1 MQLRKIITKKTNES
15 YLILGQI
22 LYIQEFLDYCKIH
35 LKHANLSMRPSL
47 SAIQLHEY
55 FNHDFIKI
63 HGFLSELALKSQ
75 NSKQD
80 FFKNLNDRLRQFDE
94 NIVGSQLSEL
104 LLSRLVL
111 LEPSAAIYLMPFL
124 LKPQNDS
131 DDDDISDGLFSMICF
146 TKYVIPK
153 LMQVFCVLD
162 VQIRLI
168 LLEYFPLYVNVFTR
182 EDLIEQILPQ
192 LLLGIKDTNDLL
204 VTKTLLCLADL
215 IPILGATAVI
225 GSNRRKLFADGRPQ
239 QTETWSNDQ
248 PRSITPVDNSSTDHL
263 VSNSPINHIDSI
275 EVPRNIEVTSKS
287 KLILKNG
294 SVPTKVVNSI
304 DDELNDNEL
313 MEDEWGWD
321 QEPQT
326 EENGDETYQ
335 HSIELDENPI
345 IEDNPIVIP
354 DKAILERTLAGREQA
369 RKMVADNIDELDIKN
384 KKLTKLEEKQADFFS
399 DFDMAPKIEKSANVV
414 MLEEDKVTTVSD
426 IIKQKLDVNPIE
438 IDNTRF
444 QMSLE
449 GDSEA
454 AQWDDGTEGNWDDD

>member
-1 MQLRKIITKKTNES
+1 MKKTNET
-15 YLILGQI
+15 YLLLGQI
-22 LYIQEFLDYCKIH
+22 PYIQEFLDYCKIH

-131 DDDDISDGLFSMICF
+131 DDDDISDGLFSMNCF

-182 EDLIEQILPQ
+182 DELIEQILPQ

-239 QTETWSNDQ
+239 QTETWNSDQ
-248 PRSITPVDNSSTDHL
+248 PRSITPVISYSTDIL
-263 VSNSPINHIDSI
+263 LSNSPTNNNDSSDVLINS
-275 EVPRNIEVTSKS
+275 EVTKS
-287 KLILKNG
+287 KTILKNG
-294 SVPTKVVNSI
+294 SVPTKIVNLT

-313 MEDEWGWD
+313 MDDEWGWD

-335 HSIELDENPI
+335 HSIEMNENPI
-345 IEDNPIVIP
+345 IEEDLIVIE
-354 DKAILERTLAGREQA
+354 DKATLERTLASREQA

-399 DFDMAPKIEKSANVV
+399 DFDMAPKIQKTANVV
-414 MLEEDKVTTVSD
+414 LLEEDKVTTVSD
-426 IIKQKLDVNPIE
+426 TIKQLLDVIPIE

-444 QMSLE
+444 QMSLG
-449 GDSEA
+449 GDSESEA